1 MSQQTLDE
9 QQNYVQLQHHVQ
21 PNHDRQLQHHVEQNL
36 NPNQQTLQQQI
47 IDHEIIAFDNS
58 LSFQNMTSDNKNK
71 AAQSLPPPQQRQLV
85 YVKSNSININN
96 DINFNHL
103 DLNLNVSSFNSR
115 NNNEDP
121 FITTIT
127 DHMLIIKDYRMKI
140 NQHHFELEQIIN
152 MLRRRDN
159 NRDLNLNLN
168 VSLFN
173 SRNKNEDPLIAAI
186 TDHMLFINDY
196 RMKINQHHFELEQI
210 INMLR
215 HPLIAAITDHM
226 LIIKDYR
233 MKINQHHFEM
243 EQIVNML
250 KCRDNNRDLNLNVT
264 LFNSR
269 DENEYPLI
277 TAITDH
283 MLIIKDY
290 RMKINQHHFEL
301 EQIVGML
308 RRLKIIEGIEGFVND
323 GGNSIESDKL
333 TE

>member
-1 MSQQTLDE
+1 MFQQTLDE

-21 PNHDRQLQHHVEQNL
+21 QNHDRQLQHHVEQNL

-47 IDHEIIAFDNS
+47 IDHGIIAFDNP
-58 LSFQNMTSDNKNK
+58 LSVQNMTNDNKNK

-115 NNNEDP
+115 KNNEDP
-121 FITTIT
+121 NKNEDQLFAAIT
-127 DHMLIIKDYRMKI
+127 DHMLFINDYRMKI

-168 VSLFN
+168 VFLFN
-173 SRNKNEDPLIAAI
+173 SRNKNED
-186 TDHMLFINDY
+186 
-196 RMKINQHHFELEQI
+196 
-210 INMLR
+210 
-215 HPLIAAITDHM
+215 PLIAAITDHM

-301 EQIVGML
+301 EQIVGIL
-308 RRLKIIEGIEGFVND
+308 RRRDN
-323 GGNSIESDKL
+323 
-333 TE
+333 

>member
-9 QQNYVQLQHHVQ
+9 QQNYVQLQDHVQ
-21 PNHDRQLQHHVEQNL
+21 QSHDRQLQHH
-36 NPNQQTLQQQI
+36 
-47 IDHEIIAFDNS
+47 
-58 LSFQNMTSDNKNK
+58 

-115 NNNEDP
+115 KNNEDP

-308 RRLKIIEGIEGFVND
+308 RRRDN
-323 GGNSIESDKL
+323 
-333 TE
+333 

>member
-1 MSQQTLDE
+1 MFQQTLDE

-21 PNHDRQLQHHVEQNL
+21 QNHDRQLQHHVEQNL

-47 IDHEIIAFDNS
+47 IDHGIIAFDNP
-58 LSFQNMTSDNKNK
+58 LSVQNMTNDNKNK

-115 NNNEDP
+115 KNNEDP
-121 FITTIT
+121 FITT
-127 DHMLIIKDYRMKI
+127 
-140 NQHHFELEQIIN
+140 N
-152 MLRRRDN
+152 
-159 NRDLNLNLN
+159 
-168 VSLFN
+168 
-173 SRNKNEDPLIAAI
+173 
-186 TDHMLFINDY
+186 
-196 RMKINQHHFELEQI
+196 
-210 INMLR
+210 
-215 HPLIAAITDHM
+215 
-226 LIIKDYR
+226 YR

-301 EQIVGML
+301 EQIVGIL
-308 RRLKIIEGIEGFVND
+308 RRRDN
-323 GGNSIESDKL
+323 
-333 TE
+333 

>member
-1 MSQQTLDE
+1 MFQQTLDE

-21 PNHDRQLQHHVEQNL
+21 QNHDRQLQHHVEQNL

-47 IDHEIIAFDNS
+47 IDHGIIAFDNP
-58 LSFQNMTSDNKNK
+58 LSVQNMTNDNKNK

-115 NNNEDP
+115 KNNEDP
-121 FITTIT
+121 FITT
-127 DHMLIIKDYRMKI
+127 
-140 NQHHFELEQIIN
+140 N
-152 MLRRRDN
+152 
-159 NRDLNLNLN
+159 
-168 VSLFN
+168 
-173 SRNKNEDPLIAAI
+173 
-186 TDHMLFINDY
+186 
-196 RMKINQHHFELEQI
+196 
-210 INMLR
+210 
-215 HPLIAAITDHM
+215 
-226 LIIKDYR
+226 
-233 MKINQHHFEM
+233 
-243 EQIVNML
+243 
-250 KCRDNNRDLNLNVT
+250 NNRDLNLNVT

-301 EQIVGML
+301 EQIVGIL
-308 RRLKIIEGIEGFVND
+308 RRRDN
-323 GGNSIESDKL
+323 
-333 TE
+333 